1 MCVCVHNISTVD
13 TSVDRHLGCFHILA
27 IVNSAAM
34 NTGCMYLFKLEF
46 SPDICPGMR
55 LLDHVMI
62 PFLVSQDICILSSR
76 VAATIY
82 IPINSVRGFP
92 FPKSSQAFIVC
103 RLLKTFI
110 YLFIFSRAGSPLLC
124 RLFSSCAEWGLL
136 SSCVHWL
143 LIGVASL
150 VVEHRLQ
157 STWASVRAARGLSN
171 CNS

>member
-1 MCVCVHNISTVD
+1 MCRIFIHVSVDGHSGCVHV
-13 TSVDRHLGCFHILA
+13 LA

-55 LLDHVMI
+55 LLDHMMI

-82 IPINSVRGFP
+82 IPINSVWGFP

-103 RLLKTFI
+103 RLWETFI
-110 YLFIFSRAGSPLLC
+110 YLFLAVLVSIAVQAFLELC
-124 RLFSSCAEWGLL
+124 ERGLL
-136 SSCVHWL
+136 SSCIHWL
-143 LIGVASL
+143 LLCGAQAP
-150 VVEHRLQ
+150 EHLGFSG
-157 STWASVRAARGLSN
+157 STWAQ
-171 CNS
+171 